1 MSRLKRIRKGI
12 TVVRYFAFWGAVA
25 LVVQIAA
32 IRNDRM
38 QNRCESNT
46 TNK

>member
-1 MSRLKRIRKGI
+1 MPTLARLRKAI
-12 TVVRYFAFWGAVA
+12 TVINYFAFWTAVA
-25 LVVQIAA
+25 LAVQIAA

-38 QNRCESNT
+38 QNQCESI